1 MEDAAAADLLERYEA
16 RIAALERLVGKQAP
30 ELESLK
36 GALKKRTSAKKREHV
51 RRCRPPGLSVAEGR
65 RLAAI
70 LRSTY
75 YDPSIAARDDAAG
88 ASLVKA
94 RLFQASLRFHCRP
107 SALWPE
113 RGAPGR
119 APA

>member
-1 MEDAAAADLLERYEA
+1 MEDAALADLLERYEA
-16 RIAALERLVGKQAP
+16 RIAALERLVGKQAL

-36 GALKKRTSAKKREHV
+36 GALKKRTPAKKREHV

-65 RLAAI
+65 RLAGI

-88 ASLVKA
+88 TSLVKSSVKNA
-94 RLFQASLRFHCRP
+94 FSGDCGDVL
-107 SALWPE
+107 
-113 RGAPGR
+113 
-119 APA
+119 